1 MDDRNA
7 VVPTNLQQFTQR
19 IPPGWNPNMKDYPF
33 RLYLIRLTL
42 WWRCCDV
49 NEEAAGPL
57 VASRLSG
64 RAFDVATKL
73 RVERNGVVHVGEAAL
88 SLAAQ
93 AADAGPP
100 SVEADISG
108 LGHLLR
114 RLVEEFQMHD
124 QDYQNVV
131 LDRFFDLRRSQRG
144 LMSYITDWRLFLEEA
159 ETLAGIQMNNIA
171 KTYLFFK
178 WSGISQRRID
188 DIKLHV
194 GGDLNRYDDI
204 MALILRIAKQEQ
216 ASGSHSHEYY
226 QNNDEDGYQEDLRFL
241 GRLLV

>member
-1 MDDRNA
+1 M
-7 VVPTNLQQFTQR
+7 
-19 IPPGWNPNMKDYPF
+19 
-33 RLYLIRLTL
+33 
-42 WWRCCDV
+42 
-49 NEEAAGPL
+49 
-57 VASRLSG
+57 ASRLSG

-194 GGDLNRYDDI
+194 GGDLNRYYDC
-204 MALILRIAKQEQ
+204 
-216 ASGSHSHEYY
+216 
-226 QNNDEDGYQEDLRFL
+226 
-241 GRLLV
+241 LLYTSPSPRDVEESRMPSSA